1 MSFFLENVDKLL
13 NHWRI
18 LEKRLPQAEYEK
30 LPRYV
35 VHGDLS
41 FPNVLFNDKDQILL
55 QKRSKNKDLNPG
67 LYTISTSGHV
77 DKGET
82 YRQTAKRELSEEL
95 GIQIPIIQKKRFLAE
110 LGYETEMHCLFTA
123 RSNGPFYPDKNEV
136 DKVKFVSK
144 NELKKIKSKL
154 TPSAKLSLK
163 QLSLLWKLQPLH
175 HQI

>member
-1 MSFFLENVDKLL
+1 METTISTDNQDELFVVVDQEDKLIGYHTRFECHHNKQL
-13 NHWRI
+13 IHRAI
-18 LEKRLPQAEYEK
+18 G
-30 LPRYV
+30 V
-35 VHGDLS
+35 VI
-41 FPNVLFNDKDQILL
+41 FNDKDQILL

-163 QLSLLWKLQPLH
+163 QLSLL
-175 HQI
+175 